1 MPRSIAV
8 STTGRSAREPA
19 RWPSATGTP
28 CSEAQRP
35 FPSMMIATACA
46 TSGRCSSG
54 VTSVPG
60 RDELRPPSPRPLSTP
75 RSAAHFAGAPR
86 ASRGRAPLYLHHFSF
101 LVLEELVDL
110 LRVLVR
116 QLLDT
121 ALGAVLLVGADL
133 ALVDELLEMPHRVA
147 ADLAHGDS
155 VVFRHI
161 ADNFY
166 ELLPP
171 LLGEL
176 RDRQPDQLAVVR
188 GRQAEIRLLDRLLD
202 RLDRARVEHLHR
214 EHARL
219 GNVDRR
225 ELAQRC
231 RRPVVVDLDPVE
243 ERGGRAPGADGR
255 ELRPP
260 VLDRLRHAFAG
271 GLDELFCSR
280 HSVSPPLESR

>member
-60 RDELRPPSPRPLSTP
+60 RDELRAPSPRPLSTP

-101 LVLEELVDL
+101 LVLEELIDL

-147 ADLAHGDS
+147 VSCGIVRRISLPFFEGVRPRADS
-155 VVFRHI
+155 WI
-161 ADNFY
+161 AFSIALI
-166 ELLPP
+166 EL
-171 LLGEL
+171 GSNTCT
-176 RDRQPDQLAVVR
+176 VSMR
-188 GRQAEIRLLDRLLD
+188 GS
-202 RLDRARVEHLHR
+202 
-214 EHARL
+214 
-219 GNVDRR
+219 G
-225 ELAQRC
+225 
-231 RRPVVVDLDPVE
+231 
-243 ERGGRAPGADGR
+243 
-255 ELRPP
+255 
-260 VLDRLRHAFAG
+260 
-271 GLDELFCSR
+271 
-280 HSVSPPLESR
+280 